1 MESKNS
7 EEGTVSSSLR
17 SLAFRISRYFQRNL
31 EDIYFQFCTG
41 NELIFKDLAEIL
53 WRYAVTRLISIRLI
67 FLRYYRHY
75 FPRFPFVNGI
85 ISGKSTK
92 DISQNQPS
100 IYHVIRLRESF
111 FSRNKHKSNK
121 NEIAW
126 RLSRFMYGKRYTS
139 NDVSVHVRLETNAE
153 IKEEKNALIKDRK
166 IFDEIKA
173 AR

>member
-17 SLAFRISRYFQRNL
+17 SLAFRISRYFQKDL

-75 FPRFPFVNGI
+75 FPFVNGI

-153 IKEEKNALIKDRK
+153 IKEEKKRVDQR
-166 IFDEIKA
+166 
-173 AR
+173 